1 MRVLR
6 LLIVPLPLLLFLPWI
21 TQRALAQMAP
31 APVTGRAPIAGRVL
45 TLDEC
50 IGIALEAQ
58 PSIQAT
64 LYDYAAAR
72 YRVTQAL
79 APLLP
84 QVSGLVTA
92 TKSEA
97 APTGRLIQRQTS
109 TGFSESFFAQVVL
122 SQLLFDF
129 GKNLAATEAARKLA
143 EVAVEDVELQRQLI
157 SLAVKEAYTNI
168 LFAQRLIRVQE
179 QAVQRAELNLRSAKG
194 FFDVGTRP
202 KSDVARA
209 EVDVANARV
218 DLIRARNALRTALV
232 ALNTAMAIDVDTPTV
247 VQDNLVFEPVN
258 LERGRLRT
266 EAIKQRPEYRQ
277 VKLRVSAAEATE
289 RQTFRNFF
297 PDISGTGSYGGS
309 QLGGNQPQLNENW
322 TLGLIFSWSLF
333 DGGNRVARYQEAKAS
348 LDAAK
353 QRVKSTELDIIQNVE
368 QAEIAVEEAQE
379 RIQAAQALVA
389 SAQENFR
396 LAQGR
401 FDAGV
406 GTILELT
413 DAQLALTQAQNTET
427 QALADYRIAL
437 ARLDRAVGRR

>member
-1 MRVLR
+1 MKTLLFIVSLA
-6 LLIVPLPLLLFLPWI
+6 LLIFSSPRSI
-21 TQRALAQMAP
+21 LAQAAAP
-31 APVTGRAPIAGRVL
+31 PVAERAPIAGRIL

-50 IGIALEAQ
+50 VAIALEAQ
-58 PSIQAT
+58 PKIQAT
-64 LYDYAAAR
+64 LYNYAAAR
-72 YRVTQAL
+72 YRVAQAL

-84 QVSGLVTA
+84 QLSGSVTA
-92 TKSEA
+92 TQSQGFGS
-97 APTGRLIQRQTS
+97 TTSSSTSRQQFPDT
-109 TGFSESFFAQVVL
+109 FLAQVQL

-168 LFAQRLIRVQE
+168 LFAGRLIRVQD

-194 FFDVGTRP
+194 FFEVGTRP

-218 DLIRARNALRTALV
+218 DLIRARNALRTARV
-232 ALNTAMAIDVDTPTV
+232 ALNTAMAIDVDTPTD
-247 VQDNLVFEPVN
+247 VQDNLVFEAVG
-258 LERGRLRT
+258 LDRGQLRT
-266 EAIKQRPEYRQ
+266 ESLKQRPEYRQ
-277 VKLRVSAAEATE
+277 AKLLVGAAEATE

-297 PDISGTGSYGGS
+297 PDISGTGSYGGT
-309 QLGGNQPQLNENW
+309 QPQLNESW
-322 TLGLIFSWSLF
+322 TLGLTFSWSLF
-333 DGGNRVARYQEAKAS
+333 DGGNRLARYQEAKANLEGS
-348 LDAAK
+348 K
-353 QRVKSTELDIIQNVE
+353 QRLKSQELDIIQNVE

-379 RIQAAQALVA
+379 RIQAGQALVA

>member
-1 MRVLR
+1 MAACFFFSSRRRHTR
-6 LLIVPLPLLLFLPWI
+6 LQGDWSSDV
-21 TQRALAQMAP
+21 
-31 APVTGRAPIAGRVL
+31 
-45 TLDEC
+45 C
-50 IGIALEAQ
+50 
-58 PSIQAT
+58 S
-64 LYDYAAAR
+64 
-72 YRVTQAL
+72 
-79 APLLP
+79 
-84 QVSGLVTA
+84 S
-92 TKSEA
+92 
-97 APTGRLIQRQTS
+97 
-109 TGFSESFFAQVVL
+109 
-122 SQLLFDF
+122 
-129 GKNLAATEAARKLA
+129 

-168 LFAQRLIRVQE
+168 LFAQRLIRVQQ

-218 DLIRARNALRTALV
+218 DLIRARNALRTAIV
-232 ALNTAMAIDVDTPTV
+232 ALNTAMAINVDTPTQIV
-247 VQDNLVFEPVN
+247 DNLVYQPVT
-258 LERGRLRT
+258 LDRQQLRSSSL
-266 EAIKQRPEYRQ
+266 IQRPEYRQ
-277 VKLRVSAAEATE
+277 AKLQAAAAEATE

-297 PDISGTGSYGGS
+297 PDISGSGSYGGT
-309 QLGGNQPQLNENW
+309 QAQLNEAW
-322 TLGLIFSWSLF
+322 TLGLTFSWSLF
-333 DGGNRVARYQEAKAS
+333 DGGGRIARYQEAKAN
-348 LDAAK
+348 LEGARA
-353 QRVKSTELDIIQNVE
+353 RVKSTELDIVQNVE

-379 RIQAAQALVA
+379 RIQAAQTLVA

-413 DAQLALTQAQNTET
+413 DAQLALTQAQNTES